1 MVYYIGNNMKKFIS
15 TLIIIFVAWG
25 LMISDADARR
35 FGGGRSFGMQRSSS
49 SYMRPSVNPG
59 QAAARPGNRWLGPL
73 AGLAAGGLL
82 ASLFMG
88 HGLGSGIMSWLL
100 VGGAIYLFMG
110 WLQRRKTGSPQYYPP
125 TGNTFN
131 QNVSPFMNM
140 NAASASNTSQY
151 PAGFDSVDFLRNAKV
166 QFIRLQA
173 AYDTKNTSDL
183 RDFTAPEVF
192 AEIQMQFQERKD
204 AVNQTEVVSLD
215 AELNDATTEAN
226 GILAS
231 VTFTGLIREEVNG
244 PAEPFKET
252 WHFQKNN
259 DVQKWLLV
267 GLQQG

>member
-1 MVYYIGNNMKKFIS
+1 MKKFIS

-25 LMISDADARR
+25 LLLSDADARR

-49 SYMRPSVNPG
+49 SYARPSMNPG
-59 QAAARPGNRWLGPL
+59 AAATQPGNKWLGPL

-88 HGLGSGIMSWLL
+88 HGLASGLLSWIL
-100 VGGAIYLFMG
+100 VGGVCLLVFNWFA
-110 WLQRRKTGSPQYYPP
+110 RRNSANPQFSAVRSNYNNPVVNPFTAVNATSGSNYP
-125 TGNTFN
+125 TGFD
-131 QNVSPFMNM
+131 
-140 NAASASNTSQY
+140 
-151 PAGFDSVDFLRNAKV
+151 PADFLRNAKV

-173 AYDTKNTSDL
+173 AYDTKNVTDL

-192 AEIQMQFQERKD
+192 AEIQMQFQERTD
-204 AVNQTEVVSLD
+204 AVNQTDVVSLD
-215 AELNDATTEAN
+215 AELMDVATAPD

-231 VTFTGLIREEVNG
+231 VRFSGSIREEANA
-244 PAEPFKET
+244 PAAPFTET

-259 DVQKWLLV
+259 SVQKWLLV